1 MAGTDTERRDSP
13 SDEEIIESVK
23 QGSTDA
29 FGVIVERHQSAIVN
43 YVTSILRD
51 RTKATDVAQETFL
64 RAYRAAPRYEPLA
77 PVRTWLHTIATRLAI
92 SEIRREKR
100 WGKLL
105 FSPRDSEA
113 HEGIMTNAP
122 AKTPSPEASL
132 TRQEVVER
140 VREAVKN
147 LPEKYRVVVALRDL
161 QGLSYEE
168 VENVVGCPL
177 GTVKSRVNRGR
188 LMLKDI
194 LREFV
199 ES

>member
-29 FGVIVERHQSAIVN
+29 FGIIVERHQHAIVN

-92 SEIRREKR
+92 SEIRRETR

-105 FSPRDSEA
+105 FSARDSEV
-113 HEGIMTNAP
+113 HESVMTNAP
-122 AKTPSPEASL
+122 SKTPSPEESL

-140 VREAVKN
+140 VRRAVRS

-161 QGLSYEE
+161 QGLTYEE

-188 LMLKDI
+188 LMLKDT